1 MHACSLGSSASSHP
15 NQRPP
20 NARREYWN
28 ENIMIHEWA
37 HTVMLLGFSSCQL
50 ALVDQLLAAAQ
61 SSGAYG
67 QGIYMMADSNEVRA
81 ARCWPRPAAA
91 HRCCSPLLTP
101 RPAATLLGGAAPGH
115 AQLPC
120 CSPCC
125 FMTMHSASM
134 RSPPP

>member
-1 MHACSLGSSASSHP
+1 MPSSASSHS

-50 ALVDQLLAAAQ
+50 ALVDQLLAAAR

-67 QGIYMMADSNEVRA
+67 QGIYMMADSNEVCHPLLA
-81 ARCWPRPAAA
+81 STS
-91 HRCCSPLLTP
+91 CCSPLLT
-101 RPAATLLGGAAPGH
+101 R
-115 AQLPC
+115 
-120 CSPCC
+120 
-125 FMTMHSASM
+125 
-134 RSPPP
+134 